1 MSKLD
6 PLVEALQGKIGQ
18 EIGVSEWI
26 TIDQALIDQFADATL
41 DHQFIHV
48 DPARAKAETPF
59 GGTIA
64 HGFLTL
70 SLASKFSY
78 DCIKSVPGQSMG
90 VNYGFNKI
98 RFLAPVKAGSN
109 IRARFVLRGL
119 KKKSDT
125 ELVQTMDLTI
135 EIEGEAKPALAAE
148 WLTLLVF

>member
-1 MSKLD
+1 TM
-6 PLVEALQGKIGQ
+6 
-18 EIGVSEWI
+18 
-26 TIDQALIDQFADATL
+26 

-48 DPARAKAETPF
+48 DPSRARDESPF

-78 DCIKSVPGQSMG
+78 DCVEPMPGLSMG

-98 RFLAPVKAGSN
+98 RFLAPVKSGSRV
-109 IRARFVLRGL
+109 RARFVLQKL
-119 KKKSDT
+119 EQKSPT
-125 ELVQTMDLTI
+125 ELLQTMGLTI

-148 WLTLLVF
+148 WLGFLVF